1 MLEALDE
8 LMSERQLD
16 ALLVYGDS
24 TFGNPDLYYVVGTIL
39 VRGGIYLKRRKK
51 TPILIVSNIDHGPA
65 LKGLVKDVRTY
76 SQYNY
81 EKLIA
86 QFGRDRAGPMLFD
99 RILNNHKVTGRIGLH
114 GRNDANNVLNLSNHL
129 RRRGHRIVS
138 EKPPSTMESAREIKS
153 PFEIDKIKNIGLKT
167 QNVIRRIVEFL
178 TDCEQVED
186 HLVHKK
192 KKLNVR
198 TVKTLAR
205 RLLAEEN
212 LVCQEDM
219 TIAVGPKSA
228 DPHYAGEDEDLVM
241 VNQPI
246 VVDMFPQEVGGY
258 WYDMTRTFV
267 VGRASQ
273 EVRRMY
279 ESVNEAQRIAFRQM
293 RGGCRAESLM
303 NAVCDHFS
311 NDGFKTIRDLGEGD
325 KQAEKMGF
333 IHSLGHGVGLT
344 IGERPYLSLRSD
356 DVLKVGNVFTV
367 EPGLYDPIVGG
378 VRIEDVIALTEK
390 GMVNL
395 TGFEKILEV
404 KV

>member
-1 MLEALDE
+1 MLEAMDR
-8 LMSERQLD
+8 LMIERKLD

-24 TFGNPDLYYVVGTIL
+24 TFGNPDLYYVVGTAL
-39 VRGGIYLKRRKK
+39 VRGGIYVKRRKK
-51 TPILIVSNIDHGPA
+51 TPVLIVSNIDYGA
-65 LKGLVKDVRTY
+65 ASKGLVKDVRTY
-76 SQYNY
+76 SQYNF

-86 QFGRDRAGPMLFD
+86 QFGRDKANLMLFD
-99 RILNNHKVTGRIGLH
+99 RILNSHRVTGRIGLH
-114 GRNDANNVLNLSNHL
+114 GRNDASNVLNLSNHL
-129 RRRGHRIVS
+129 RRRGHRIVG
-138 EKPPSTMESAREIKS
+138 EKPPSTIESAREIKS
-153 PFEIDKIKNIGLKT
+153 PFEIENIEKIGLKT
-167 QNVIRRIVEFL
+167 QKVMKKIVRFL
-178 TDCEQVED
+178 TDCEQVGD
-186 HLVHKK
+186 YLVHEK
-192 KKLNVR
+192 KKLNVG
-198 TVKTLAR
+198 TIKTLAR

-212 LVCQEDM
+212 LISQEDM
-219 TIAVGPKSA
+219 IVAVGPKSA

-246 VVDMFPQEVGGY
+246 IVDLFPQKADGY

-267 VGRASQ
+267 VGRASR

-279 ESVNEAQRIAFRQM
+279 ESVSEAQQIAFRM
-293 RGGCRAESLM
+293 IREGCRAESLM

-311 NDGFKTIRDLGEGD
+311 NDGFKTIRDLTQGD
-325 KQAEKMGF
+325 KEAEKMGF

-356 DVLKVGNVFTV
+356 DVLEAGNVFTV
-367 EPGLYDPIVGG
+367 EPGLYDPRVGG

-395 TGFEKILEV
+395 TEFEKTLEV